1 MVDIRLLT
9 MLLFFLLVVGY
20 FYCSIYSYFYV
31 LQVISSILRA
41 KNFFTPVKPTNTTR
55 YKYLMVLWQK

>member
-1 MVDIRLLT
+1 MVDIRLPT

-31 LQVISSILRA
+31 LQVIDSILHA
-41 KNFFTPVKPTNTTR
+41 KSFFHPC
-55 YKYLMVLWQK
+55 